1 MLSEG
6 HTPKCPQI
14 VHSFTVYV
22 RGASP
27 FPYFFGN
34 PSLIVTRNRG
44 TLGEVTWGGSLI
56 ISLHQIWSD
65 ILRGEIFSLWPLFS
79 RKVLWLSSTEAG
91 DCEPCPAY
99 DLDIWMN
106 YSCDDCPPLGSTG
119 NLMKAS
125 RSETAW
131 LGWLSECGIVHLGG
145 SKVGLVIFSIP
156 VGVNNHSNRSL
167 Y

>member
-65 ILRGEIFSLWPLFS
+65 ILRGEVFPCGPFFQGKYYHWAQYRQGIVNRAPLLTLIS
-79 RKVLWLSSTEAG
+79 EW
-91 DCEPCPAY
+91 
-99 DLDIWMN
+99 N
-106 YSCDDCPPLGSTG
+106 YCCDDCPPLGSTG

-145 SKVGLVIFSIP
+145 PNVGLVIFSIP
-156 VGVNNHSNRSL
+156 VGVDNHSNRSL